1 MAQKNKKILIIEDE
15 FLIGELYVRSLNKEG
30 YVSELVID
38 GAEALKK
45 AQTNEYDIILLDL
58 MLPNLDGVEILK
70 TLKNPS
76 LTPGFKAKII
86 ITTNIE
92 ERKDIKKAIEKE
104 ADGYVIKADIT
115 PSELVTLVNSVNDG
129 Q

>member
-1 MAQKNKKILIIEDE
+1 MSDSKNKKVLIIEDE
-15 FLIGELYVRSLNKEG
+15 FLIGELYARALEKEG
-30 YVSELVID
+30 YQAELVID
-38 GAEALKK
+38 GEQALGK
-45 AQTNEYDIILLDL
+45 AQSNEYDIILLDL
-58 MLPNLDGVEILK
+58 MLPNRDGIEILK
-70 TLKNPS
+70 TLRNPD

-92 ERKDIKKAIEKE
+92 ERNDIKKEIEAA

-115 PSELVTLVNSVNDG
+115 PYELVDLVNSVN